1 MAKKILWG
9 LAILFFLAMG
19 IYVLTQVDL
28 TVFSQI
34 SITTLVYLIIL
45 NILTTV
51 IYAIGVQIYLKGMGH
66 NVSLK
71 KLYMVINGSGTAS
84 SVSNVKLGIPLRVYL
99 FKQILGVPISVGT
112 ASVVLETAVWFFIN
126 PLIMAIGAPVFF
138 GAEGWVSILAAVGLI
153 VLIIVGFLLLPRIEA
168 LIPDRMF
175 KINTRKLRDFIT
187 EFRISLSAINKTK
200 LVIGSLVMIS
210 NYLLEALCLYLI
222 FKEFGWILNIFEMT
236 FVIVFAYLVG
246 LFSLI
251 PMGIGPQDIS
261 LVYLLTK
268 LGIPQVIGTA
278 AAVINRL
285 TRVVIPIIIG
295 LISIN
300 LLGINIFKST
310 SELPQNNSSDIDNQ
324 SKESQSP
331 GKKIVNQSSE

>member
-19 IYVLTQVDL
+19 VYVLTQVDL

-34 SITTLVYLIIL
+34 SVSTLVYLIIL
-45 NILTTV
+45 NILTTIV
-51 IYAIGVQIYLKGMGH
+51 YAIGVQIYLKGMGY

-99 FKQILGVPISVGT
+99 FKQILGVPISIGA

-126 PLIMAIGAPVFF
+126 PLIMAIGAPIFF

-153 VLIIVGFLLLPRIEA
+153 VVISVGFLLLPRIEA
-168 LIPDRMF
+168 LIPNRMF

-200 LVIGSLVMIS
+200 LVTGTLIMIS

-222 FKEFGWILNIFEMT
+222 FKEFGWILNIFELT

-261 LVYLLTK
+261 LVYLLTR
-268 LGIPQVIGTA
+268 LGVTQDIGAA

-300 LLGINIFKST
+300 LLGVNIFKST
-310 SELPQNNSSDIDNQ
+310 PELPQNGPADISDPV
-324 SKESQSP
+324 KETQ
-331 GKKIVNQSSE
+331 GDREKIIKQSS